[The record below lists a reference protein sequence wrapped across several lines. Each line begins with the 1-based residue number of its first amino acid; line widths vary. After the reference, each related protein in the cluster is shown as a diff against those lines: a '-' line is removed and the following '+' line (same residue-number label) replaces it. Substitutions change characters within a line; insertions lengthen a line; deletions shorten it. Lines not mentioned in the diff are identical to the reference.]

1 MEALNYVLGK
11 RLRAPQ
17 ATVWISPKS
26 EQRKY
31 PICFQLPFL
40 FNLIQLLLGV
50 PESLE
55 SPNRDRE
62 HKVQVP
68 EELSKK
74 RKGPSR
80 AGQRMQGGRG

>member
-1 MEALNYVLGK
+1 MEALNYYILGK
-11 RLRAPQ
+11 RPRVPQ
-17 ATVWISPKS
+17 TTVWISPKS

-62 HKVQVP
+62 RKVQVP

-74 RKGPSR
+74 EKRSKQSWKEDAR
-80 AGQRMQGGRG
+80 R